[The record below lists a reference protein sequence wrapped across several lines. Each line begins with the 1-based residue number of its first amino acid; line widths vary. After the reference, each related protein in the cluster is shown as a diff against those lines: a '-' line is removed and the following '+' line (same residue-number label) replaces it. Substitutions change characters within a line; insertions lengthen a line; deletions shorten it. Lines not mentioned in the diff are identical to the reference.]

1 MDRVWLLGSGYAQ
14 LDLPWL
20 GWLQGYAGIICPQQQ
35 TAINGPASDVCR
47 SLEGVRCGMVCA
59 WYGTSMVVQR
69 VDADGVCDDTTYVL
83 ASSVGRSE
91 AC

>member
-1 MDRVWLLGSGYAQ
+1 MDMGWLLGSGYAQ

-35 TAINGPASDVCR
+35 QQLMARRAMSVAYSI
-47 SLEGVRCGMVCA
+47 EGVRCGMVCA

-69 VDADGVCDDTTYVL
+69 VDADGLANVCACFL
-83 ASSVGRSE
+83 GRSV
-91 AC
+91 